1 MSMNGTT
8 SLDVRSDHT
17 ISRFSVQY
25 AKVLR
30 TNTFTD
36 NECILSVVVQV
47 IASLRW
53 LDNLV
58 LHASL
63 SQLDPCQLSEKVEG
77 VVGWWLIRFHNCF
90 ELGF

>member
-1 MSMNGTT
+1 MSMNDTI
-8 SLDVRSDHT
+8 SLEVRSDHT

-58 LHASL
+58 
-63 SQLDPCQLSEKVEG
+63 
-77 VVGWWLIRFHNCF
+77 FTCF
-90 ELGF
+90 FVPARPVSAI